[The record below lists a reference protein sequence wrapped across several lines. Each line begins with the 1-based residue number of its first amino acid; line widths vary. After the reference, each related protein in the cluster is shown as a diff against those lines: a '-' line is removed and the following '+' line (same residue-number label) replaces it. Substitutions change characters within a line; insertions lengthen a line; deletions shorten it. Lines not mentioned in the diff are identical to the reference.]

1 MTHRR
6 VGIALVLLASLVAT
20 AVLTIAASAS
30 RSPAATIVG
39 QGKASP
45 RKSVCGLGT
54 GKKATGK
61 PVNIGAI
68 VTVVPGLNWDE
79 ITDNAAAYYNCVND
93 NGGLNGRPINFIV
106 HVEQINPEQ
115 VAAFAKKLIE
125 EEKVVALAGT
135 IDALDCAV
143 NAKYYAEKKFY
154 VIGDGVHDSCY
165 GGTPY
170 HAAINY
176 GPAYSTLGAAQY
188 LVRKGVKGT
197 VVVVSPLGVD
207 AAGTWN
213 KPAIAFLKSKGIKGI
228 DVHDPYPFQGPQ
240 QAQKYVQL
248 AGKGGGVILDST
260 TSETLKVIKAAE
272 AAGIANDVLWAAST
286 PSNDTTFAKEAG
298 KFWNGKFGVNA
309 ELTLLQGRG
318 PGRDALPGRPRQV
331 RRQVGQVELRSVRI
345 PRREDCDR
353 GPADDPAEQD
363 HCEDRQRGVPQDQ
376 ELAER
381 SALRPVVLRQAPR
394 AHSEPRG
401 HDSRAEGRQ
410 DGAGRGLLQPRAHH
424 QRAQGRL
431 RGGEEARAHDREAV
445 PAAPVGTIGGEEH

>member
-1 MTHRR
+1 MRSKKR
-6 VGIALVLLASLVAT
+6 LGSALLAFCLAALLVT
-20 AVLTIAASAS
+20 AWVTGASGS
-30 RSPAATIVG
+30 RTANIVG
-39 QGKASP
+39 SGKASP
-45 RKSVCGLGT
+45 KKSVCGLGT

-93 NGGLNGRPINFIV
+93 NGGLHNRPINFIV

-135 IDALDCAV
+135 IDVLDCAV
-143 NAKYYAEKKFY
+143 NGAYYKSKGFY

-165 GGTPY
+165 GGTPH

-188 LVRKGVKGT
+188 LVKKGVKGT

-228 DVHDPYPFQGPQ
+228 DVHDPYPAQGPQ
-240 QAQKYVQL
+240 YAQKYVQL
-248 AGKGGGVILDST
+248 AGKGGGVILDFT
-260 TSETLKVIKAAE
+260 TSESLKVIKAAE
-272 AAGIANDVLWAAST
+272 AAGIANDVLWGAST
-286 PSNDTTFAKEAG
+286 PSNDTTFAKGAG
-298 KFWNGKFGVNA
+298 PFWNGKFGVNA

-318 PGRDALPGRPRQV
+318 PDATLYRAVHDKYVDKWGKSSFGQFGFLDARIATEALLTIPPNKITAKTANAAFVKIKNWRSDLLCGPWYYGNLPGH
-331 RRQVGQVELRSVRI
+331 I
-345 PRREDCDR
+345 PSHA
-353 GPADDPAEQD
+353 GITV
-363 HCEDRQRGVPQDQ
+363 VPKDGKMVQ
-376 ELAER
+376 
-381 SALRPVVLRQAPR
+381 
-394 AHSEPRG
+394 
-401 HDSRAEGRQ
+401 AEGCFN
-410 DGAGRGLLQPRAHH
+410 L
-424 QRAQGRL
+424 
-431 RGGEEARAHDREAV
+431 
-445 PAAPVGTIGGEEH
+445 APVTAALKAAYAAEKKFGLTTGTPFPPRPWER

>member
-20 AVLTIAASAS
+20 AVLTIAASAG
-30 RSPAATIVG
+30 RSSATIVG

-45 RKSVCGLGT
+45 KRSVCGLGT

-79 ITDNAAAYYNCVND
+79 ITDNAAAYYQCVND
-93 NGGLNGRPINFIV
+93 NGGLWGRPINFIV

-135 IDALDCAV
+135 IDVLDCAV
-143 NAKYYAEKKFY
+143 NGAYYKQKGFY
-154 VIGDGVHDSCY
+154 VIGDGVHDVCY

-170 HAAINY
+170 HSPINF

-240 QAQKYVQL
+240 QALKYVQL

-272 AAGIANDVLWAAST
+272 AAGIANNVLWAAST
-286 PSNDTTFAKEAG
+286 PSNDTTFAKGAG
-298 KFWNGKFGVNA
+298 PFWNGKMGVNA

-318 PGRDALPGRPRQV
+318 PDATLYRAVHDKYITKWGKSTFGQFGFLDARVAVEALLTIPPNKITVKTANAAFVKIRNWKSDLLCGPWYYGNLPGH
-331 RRQVGQVELRSVRI
+331 I
-345 PRREDCDR
+345 PSHA
-353 GPADDPAEQD
+353 GITV
-363 HCEDRQRGVPQDQ
+363 VPKDGKMVQ
-376 ELAER
+376 
-381 SALRPVVLRQAPR
+381 
-394 AHSEPRG
+394 
-401 HDSRAEGRQ
+401 AEGCINL
-410 DGAGRGLLQPRAHH
+410 APVTKELKATYAAEKKLGLTSGKPFPAPAW
-424 QRAQGRL
+424 QRAR
-431 RGGEEARAHDREAV
+431 
-445 PAAPVGTIGGEEH
+445 P